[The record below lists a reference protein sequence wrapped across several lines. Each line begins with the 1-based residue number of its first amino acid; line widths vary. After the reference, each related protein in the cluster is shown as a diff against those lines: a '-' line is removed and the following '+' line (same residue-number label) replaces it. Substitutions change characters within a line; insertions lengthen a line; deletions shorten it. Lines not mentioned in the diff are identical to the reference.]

1 MEGRQITELS
11 QGMHSLRM
19 LVGGEDIVEDKADH
33 HFLEMLQGD
42 LPLSEGQVPIEEVIT
57 VPIS

>member
-1 MEGRQITELS
+1 MEEWQITELS

-19 LVGGEDIVEDKADH
+19 LVGVEDIVEDKGDH

-42 LPLSEGQVPIEEVIT
+42 LPLSEGKFQLRK
-57 VPIS
+57 